1 MNDAPGTAA
10 PVQVVPVASS
20 THLAPLPAM
29 VGGRVAR
36 DPAAPSTFKRQW
48 PGTYFETSFN
58 GAEADFNVGPGDVI
72 LDLFVD
78 GALAAKLIKPA
89 PGSYA
94 VKGVGPGPHN
104 LRVEVVSESQAGPT
118 AFGGFFGVRA
128 SVQPAP
134 KPRQIEFIGDSYT
147 VGYGNTSS
155 SRDCTTD
162 QVWLTT
168 DTSQGFAVQTAKHFG
183 ADYQVNAIS
192 GRGIVRN
199 YAGFAADTLPP
210 THPFVLFDKTEAY
223 NDPAWRPQ
231 LIIIGL
237 GANDFSTPLHD
248 GEKWKSREEL
258 RSDYEATFLE
268 LLKRL
273 RSRNP
278 TAFFILWSLDNSRS
292 EIESEV
298 SKVASLSRSS
308 GESRIAFLPMHGTA
322 MTGCHW
328 HPSSADDALMAK
340 AIGDFIEAHPE
351 IWASS
356 AERG

>member
-48 PGTYFETSFN
+48 PGTYFETSFK
-58 GAEADFNVGPGDVI
+58 GTEAEFKVGPGDVI
-72 LDLFVD
+72 LDVLVD
-78 GALAAKLIKPA
+78 GALSAKLTKPA
-89 PGSYA
+89 PGLYA
-94 VKGVGPGPHN
+94 VKDVQPGTHS
-104 LRVEVVSESQAGPT
+104 LRVEVVNESQSGPT
-118 AFGGFFGVRA
+118 AFDGFFGVGA
-128 SVQPAP
+128 TVQTAP

-147 VGYGNTSS
+147 VGYGNTSA

-168 DTSQGFAVQTAKHFG
+168 DTSQGLAVQTAKRFG

-199 YAGFAADTLPP
+199 YGGFAADTLPEAY
-210 THPFVLFDKTEAY
+210 PFALFDKRETY

-231 LIIIGL
+231 LIIVGL
-237 GANDFSTPLHD
+237 GGNDFSTPLHS
-248 GEKWKSREEL
+248 GEKWKNRDEL
-258 RSDYEATFLE
+258 RSDYETSYLAF
-268 LLKRL
+268 LKRL
-273 RSRNP
+273 RGRNP
-278 TAFFILWSLDNSRS
+278 SAFFILLSLDNSRG

-298 SKVASLSRSS
+298 SKVAQLWRAS
-308 GESRIAFLPMHGTA
+308 GESRATFVPLYGTA

-328 HPSSADDALMAK
+328 HPSTSDDALMAK

-351 IWASS
+351 IWVSS